1 MKRKLYRVKKSLM
14 FTGFIDIILLIV
26 NLDDLP

>member
-1 MKRKLYRVKKSLM
+1 MKRKTYRFLESIVI
-14 FTGFIDIILLIV
+14 TGFIDIILFIV